1 MDGFIERFAALGV
14 GDPESVVSYVFGIL
28 DSSGPDAQLVAE
40 ALEPYIDD
48 KNELDA
54 VCADICNWMN
64 AKEASAAS
72 SSSTDLQNNIKDTL
86 RARWTE
92 QPENPPQNIPSKP
105 SKPEHSVGLDKADR
119 EATLRLAR
127 QMHDKRMEEEIAEE
141 MANASLQAEE
151 EGLAARNRAAVQNK
165 VSQAQNARA
174 AAVQKHKAE
183 SKQAAKTDKKDKEER
198 KEQRRMKAQK
208 SERRGGF

>member
-1 MDGFIERFAALGV
+1 MDEFIERFAALGV

-28 DSSGPDAQLVAE
+28 DSSGPDAQLVGE

-48 KNELDA
+48 KNELEA
-54 VCADICNWMN
+54 VCTDICNWMK
-64 AKEASAAS
+64 AKDASSAAS
-72 SSSTDLQNNIKDTL
+72 SSTDKQNNIKDTI
-86 RARWTE
+86 RARWTD
-92 QPENPPQNIPSKP
+92 QPENPPQNIQSNT
-105 SKPEHSVGLDKADR
+105 SKPEHNVGLDKAER

-127 QMHDKRMEEEIAEE
+127 QIHDKRMEEEIAEE
-141 MANASLQAEE
+141 MANAAVQAEE
-151 EGLAARNRAAVQNK
+151 EGMAARNRAAVQNK
-165 VSQAQNARA
+165 VAQAQNARA